1 MGALLQAA
9 LDEVTAHPATF
20 AVEAGQALVLIA
32 ALAWAVRRFAS
43 RRLEARREGIA
54 SALAEADRAEQEVG
68 ALHAEARDVVVRAE
82 QEAARLVA
90 SAREEAGKARQAADA
105 AVEAEAALL
114 IRQASETLEREQQAA
129 RAEASERL
137 VRLTTATARRYLDEV
152 LTDAERRALTQKAI
166 VAGLEELERGLRE
179 PGAGT

>member
-1 MGALLQAA
+1 MGAVLQAA
-9 LDEVTAHPATF
+9 LDEVTAHPGAF
-20 AVEAGQALVLIA
+20 AIEAAQALVLIA

-43 RRLEARREGIA
+43 RRLEARRAGIA
-54 SALAEADRAEQEVG
+54 SALAEADGAEREAG
-68 ALHAEARDVVVRAE
+68 ALTAEARDVVLRAE

-90 SAREEAGKARQAADA
+90 GAREEVGRGRVSAAA
-105 AVEAEAALL
+105 EVEAEAALL
-114 IRQASETLEREQQAA
+114 VQQAREILERERQAA

-137 VRLTTATARRYLDEV
+137 VRLTTETARRYLDEI